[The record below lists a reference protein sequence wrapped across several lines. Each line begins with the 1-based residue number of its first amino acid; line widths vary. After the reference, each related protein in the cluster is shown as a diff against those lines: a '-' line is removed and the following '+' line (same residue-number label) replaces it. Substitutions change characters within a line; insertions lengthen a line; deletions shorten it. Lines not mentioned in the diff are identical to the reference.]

1 MQALAPGRFHA
12 KHAPAMAVW
21 KRHARLLCLLATAQL
36 LGGPLVLALLLTVC
50 QPSADQPF
58 EQRLARS
65 WQQVEALSAG
75 GVPADWDAGVV
86 PDRPTEAPSPKK
98 TGFKDTTWTTEAAA
112 RLQLVPPPALPL
124 AGWPSWRDPV
134 PPSQANAPP
143 LPPPRWS

>member
-1 MQALAPGRFHA
+1 
-12 KHAPAMAVW
+12 MAVW

-58 EQRLARS
+58 AQRLVRS

-75 GVPADWDAGVV
+75 GVPADWVALDEGLPHRPAG
-86 PDRPTEAPSPKK
+86 APPLKK
-98 TGFKDTTWTTEAAA
+98 TGFKDKTWTIEAAE
-112 RLQLVPPPALPL
+112 RLLLVPPPALQL
-124 AGWPSWRDPV
+124 AAWPSWRDPV